1 MITSPT
7 IAQILKGIVHEM
19 STSLKDGL
27 EDPIKLGQID
37 TICGVLSACAVRADH
52 ETDWMDE
59 EIKAIMGVGLEFL
72 SAGKATADLDRAL
85 KTFEPAASSLER
97 YDAASNVLSLMSDI
111 GSDAGDDLSNKVWK
125 LMQQRLTHEGYVI
138 GGGFESA
145 GRG

>member
-7 IAQILKGIVHEM
+7 IAQILKGVVHEM
-19 STSLKDGL
+19 GTSLKDGL

-52 ETDWMDE
+52 ETAWMDE
-59 EIKAIMGVGLEFL
+59 EIKAVMDVGLEFL
-72 SAGKATADLDRAL
+72 SAGKATEHLDSAL
-85 KTFEPAASSLER
+85 KAFEPTSSSLER

-111 GSDAGDDLSNKVWK
+111 GSEAGEELSNKVWK
-125 LMQQRLTHEGYVI
+125 LMQQRLTHEGYII

>member
-7 IAQILKGIVHEM
+7 IAQILKGVVHEM
-19 STSLKDGL
+19 GSSLKDGL
-27 EDPIKLGQID
+27 DDPIKLGQID

-59 EIKAIMGVGLEFL
+59 EIKAIMDVGLEFL
-72 SAGKATADLDRAL
+72 SAGKATEDLDSAL
-85 KTFEPAASSLER
+85 KSFDAAASSLER

-111 GSDAGDDLSNKVWK
+111 GSEAGEELSNKVWK
-125 LMQQRLTHEGYVI
+125 LMQQRLTHEGYII

>member
-7 IAQILKGIVHEM
+7 IAQILQGVVHEM

-52 ETDWMDE
+52 EVDWINTE
-59 EIKAIMGVGLEFL
+59 VEAIMEVGLEFVRL
-72 SAGKATADLDRAL
+72 GKATGKLDDAL
-85 KTFEPAASSLER
+85 KEFNPSASPSDR

-111 GSDAGDDLSNKVWK
+111 GSDAGSELSDKVWS
-125 LMQQRLTHEGYVI
+125 LMQQRLAHEGYII